1 MIRRVACINR
11 RDLKTEYQKEKLIL
25 VSNLNDLEDDF
36 KDMQFGEKNELEQ
49 NENFKQII
57 PYVILKNQ
65 FNQIAIYQR
74 QGTEKRLHGLWSA
87 GFGGHIED
95 YEYKESQKI
104 TTLLKESA
112 VRELRE
118 EFSNNEWYKLNFEG
132 VINEEFTKVGRT
144 HIALVFSTKVN
155 EILFESSEEIS
166 QIKWIDI
173 EDLSLYQME
182 LWSEM
187 AIELISKN

>member
-36 KDMQFGEKNELEQ
+36 KNMQFGEKNELEQ

-132 VINEEFTKVGRT
+132 VINEELTKVGRT

-187 AIELISKN
+187 AIELISKK